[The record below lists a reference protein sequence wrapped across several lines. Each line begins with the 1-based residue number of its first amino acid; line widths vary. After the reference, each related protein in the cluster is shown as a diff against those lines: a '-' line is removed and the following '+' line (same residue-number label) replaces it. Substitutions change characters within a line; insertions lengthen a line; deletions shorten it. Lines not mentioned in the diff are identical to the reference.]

1 MIFLRRLI
9 LSTFC
14 SVLSVLVDRGFDEW
28 ATWSPCTATCG
39 LEAVKVR
46 KRECLEE
53 DVCIGSNE
61 MKESCGF
68 DPCPS
73 ESILKK

>member
-1 MIFLRRLI
+1 M
-9 LSTFC
+9 
-14 SVLSVLVDRGFDEW
+14 DRGFDEW

-53 DVCIGSNE
+53 DICIGANK

-68 DPCPS
+68 HPCPS
-73 ESILKK
+73 E